1 MSQIKNE
8 KNKQLAIEAIK
19 KKLVGKRLNYNE
31 IFTVMDEIAR
41 HRLGPVLTT
50 YFIAA
55 GFTGGFSNEE
65 LYFLTKA
72 MAETGERLK
81 FKGIVA
87 DKHSTGGVAGTRV
100 TMVLVPIIAAAGIK
114 IPKTSSRAITSPS
127 GTADTMEVL
136 APVTFSPKQII
147 RIVEKIGGCIVWGGH
162 LGLAPADDIIIQIEE
177 PLAFESFDKAIVS
190 IMAKKVASG
199 ASHVVFDIPIGP
211 YMKIR
216 HLKDAE
222 FIQKKFLYLGKKFN
236 IKMTIDVN
244 ETLVPAGRGIGPV
257 LEVRDVFQ
265 ILEQHK
271 DRPLALEQKC
281 LRLSAKL
288 LDLCFAD
295 MTGNYKFGMGE
306 AVARDILYSG
316 KALTKLREI
325 IKEQGGDP
333 DCSYSSLHLA
343 DKQIELK
350 TKESGRITVINNQN
364 VSVIARILG
373 SPTDKK
379 AGIYLDRKLEEEVD
393 KGDILC
399 TLYSSDKWRLQEAI
413 ETIKHVPIYLVE

>member
-1 MSQIKNE
+1 
-8 KNKQLAIEAIK
+8 
-19 KKLVGKRLNYNE
+19 
-31 IFTVMDEIAR
+31 
-41 HRLGPVLTT
+41 
-50 YFIAA
+50 
-55 GFTGGFSNEE
+55 
-65 LYFLTKA
+65 
-72 MAETGERLK
+72 MA
-81 FKGIVA
+81 
-87 DKHSTGGVAGTRV
+87 
-100 TMVLVPIIAAAGIK
+100 
-114 IPKTSSRAITSPS
+114 
-127 GTADTMEVL
+127 
-136 APVTFSPKQII
+136 
-147 RIVEKIGGCIVWGGH
+147 
-162 LGLAPADDIIIQIEE
+162 
-177 PLAFESFDKAIVS
+177 
-190 IMAKKVASG
+190 
-199 ASHVVFDIPIGP
+199 
-211 YMKIR
+211 
-216 HLKDAE
+216 
-222 FIQKKFLYLGKKFN
+222 
-236 IKMTIDVN
+236 IDVN

-295 MTGNYKFGMGE
+295 MAGNYKFGMGE

-316 KALTKLREI
+316 KALAKLREI

-343 DKQIELK
+343 DKQFELK

-379 AGIYLDRKLEEEVD
+379 AGIYLERKLEEEVD

-413 ETIKHVPIYLVE
+413 ETVKHVPIYLVE